1 MKTLVLA
8 SAFILAAS
16 SALAQPVVDR
26 RVRAPSPELAPAPA
40 PVPAAEVDLS
50 VPERPV
56 VPPGLAAQ
64 VASLRAVVH
73 ETSECFTFRGER
85 EEHIADR
92 RCPAWFAAL
101 SRGGVASA
109 HAIGAS
115 LDDDFR
121 GTEVDYENVGNGAWL
136 VRPRIL
142 RLLTANG
149 GPVATTYLLRYVG
162 RALAVE
168 HGLESET
175 SRAAFATL
183 AGLAGEDL
191 TRVAPWEDSEVYSDR
206 ARMTAAVQRWLR
218 WHRDAAALPRAQQLA
233 LVAQRQ
239 AEALASADQA
249 ERWAAIQRA
258 AAVPARRAS
267 AVTALRGL
275 LAHPELTAQ
284 GRSYL
289 LRWARRQG
297 MQVAAPRAAL
307 ATR

>member
-1 MKTLVLA
+1 MKTLALA
-8 SAFILAAS
+8 SALVLAAA
-16 SALAQPVVDR
+16 SASAQPVVDR
-26 RVRAPSPELAPAPA
+26 AFRPPSAEVAPA
-40 PVPAAEVDLS
+40 PVPAAEAALAL
-50 VPERPV
+50 PELPV
-56 VPPGLAAQ
+56 VPPELAAR
-64 VASLRAVVH
+64 VTSLRAVVD
-73 ETSECFTFRGER
+73 ETRECFTYRGER
-85 EEHIADR
+85 DEHIADR
-92 RCPAWFAAL
+92 RCPGWFAAL
-101 SRGGVASA
+101 NRGGAAAA
-109 HAIGAS
+109 HAIGAA
-115 LDDDFR
+115 LEQDFR
-121 GTEVDYENVGNGAWL
+121 GAEVDYENVGNGAWL

-307 ATR
+307 AAR

>member
-1 MKTLVLA
+1 MKTLALA
-8 SAFILAAS
+8 SALVLAAA
-16 SALAQPVVDR
+16 SASAQPVVDR
-26 RVRAPSPELAPAPA
+26 ALRAPSAELAPA
-40 PVPAAEVDLS
+40 PVPAAEAPLALPDL
-50 VPERPV
+50 PA
-56 VPPGLAAQ
+56 VPPELAAR
-64 VASLRAVVH
+64 VTSLRAVVD
-73 ETSECFTFRGER
+73 ETRECFTFPGVRD
-85 EEHIADR
+85 EHIADR
-92 RCPAWFAAL
+92 RCPGWFAAL
-101 SRGGVASA
+101 NRGGAAAA
-109 HAIGAS
+109 HAIGAA
-115 LDDDFR
+115 LEQDFR
-121 GTEVDYENVGNGAWL
+121 GAEVDYENVGNGAGQ

-149 GPVATTYLLRYVG
+149 GPVATTYLLRYVA
-162 RALAVE
+162 RALAVD
-168 HGLESET
+168 HGLGSET

-183 AGLAGEDL
+183 ASLAGEDL
-191 TRVAPWEDSEVYSDR
+191 TRVAPWEGSQVYRDR
-206 ARMTAAVQRWLR
+206 ERMTAAVQRWLR
-218 WHRDAAALPRAQQLA
+218 WHRDVAVLPRAQQLA
-233 LVAQRQ
+233 LAAQRQ

-307 ATR
+307 AAR

>member
-1 MKTLVLA
+1 MKTLALA
-8 SAFILAAS
+8 SALVLAAA
-16 SALAQPVVDR
+16 SASAQPVVDR
-26 RVRAPSPELAPAPA
+26 ALRAPSAELAPA
-40 PVPAAEVDLS
+40 PVPAAEAALALPDL
-50 VPERPV
+50 PA
-56 VPPGLAAQ
+56 VPPELAAR
-64 VASLRAVVH
+64 VTSLRAVVD
-73 ETSECFTFRGER
+73 ETRECFTFHGER
-85 EEHIADR
+85 DEHIADR
-92 RCPAWFAAL
+92 RCPGWFAAL
-101 SRGGVASA
+101 NRGGAAAA
-109 HAIGAS
+109 HAIGAA
-115 LDDDFR
+115 LEQDFR
-121 GTEVDYENVGNGAWL
+121 GAEVDYENVGNGAWL

-149 GPVATTYLLRYVG
+149 GPVATTYLVRYVA

-183 AGLAGEDL
+183 ASLAGEDL
-191 TRVAPWEDSEVYSDR
+191 TRVAPWEDSEVYSAR
-206 ARMTAAVQRWLR
+206 GRMTAAVQRWLR
-218 WHRDAAALPRAQQLA
+218 WHRDVAALPRAQQLA
-233 LVAQRQ
+233 LAAQRQ

-307 ATR
+307 AAR